1 MTIDEL
7 FSLQRDNNKLRSLYI
22 ELAKHEDFN
31 PYKNN
36 VITEMPKGSE
46 GKNFAEWYAEEMER
60 IQTEIELCK
69 KRIHENR
76 KRIELYINDAPCP
89 ERDIIRY
96 RVINNLSWEEIGD
109 LIGYS
114 RFQVSRKF
122 WRYIKRCS

>member
-1 MTIDEL
+1 LTTEEL
-7 FSLQRDNNKLRSLYI
+7 FSLQRDNNELRSLYI

-31 PYKNN
+31 PYKSNI
-36 VITEMPKGSE
+36 ITDMPKGSE
-46 GKNFAEWYAEEMER
+46 GKNFTEWYAEERDR

-76 KRIELYINDAPCP
+76 KKIEAYINKSPYP

-96 RVINNLSWEEIGD
+96 RVINNLSWEEIGG